1 MAKWLWSNE
10 VLFLKTSS
18 AEEISPS
25 VWDSLSS
32 CQSSNLCKSLS
43 LHTYMSATKK
53 NGGKIKWKNSYKFIK
68 VHSEVLK
75 FSLWSFL

>member
-53 NGGKIKWKNSYKFIK
+53 NGGKINEKILINLSKYIQKYLSF
-68 VHSEVLK
+68 L
-75 FSLWSFL
+75 LWSFL